1 MRMHRGNAE
10 PLNCGRSPMLLLVGW
25 AALLALAVVGG
36 LGVPAYAQTIR
47 IKLFDGR
54 NGRPMA
60 RSCINLW
67 VGHGRVAAS
76 VIVTDKEG
84 VASLRLATRAAEAN
98 TEHWPSACTKRLE
111 GREPVFKYANSVRIN
126 VGYVVCVP
134 RGSNYS
140 WLALMNFP
148 TKKIFQ
154 SGIVTPNACGK
165 ARASPK
171 PGEIILFVRPL
182 TLWEKLKE

>member
-1 MRMHRGNAE
+1 MRMPGGKMNWLNRGR
-10 PLNCGRSPMLLLVGW
+10 PPMLLFVGW
-25 AALLALAVVGG
+25 VALLALAVVGG

-47 IKLFDGR
+47 IKLLNGR
-54 NGRPMA
+54 NGRPLA
-60 RSCINLW
+60 HSCINLW
-67 VGHGRVAAS
+67 VGHGRVDAS
-76 VIVTDKEG
+76 AIVTNKEG
-84 VASLRLATRAAEAN
+84 VASLQLTTRAAEIN
-98 TEHWPSACTKRLE
+98 TAHWPSSCTKGLE
-111 GREPVFKYANSVRIN
+111 GREPVFKYASSVRIN

-140 WLALMNFP
+140 WLATMNFS
-148 TKKIFQ
+148 TKRIFQ
-154 SGIVTPNACGK
+154 SGIVMPNACGK